1 MFHWNS
7 VKTRVTLFT
16 LAIFLVSIW
25 SLALYSSRM
34 LRNDLERQLSEQQF
48 AAVSLIAAEVNRE
61 LVLRLKVLASAAAGI
76 SPAMMDDGAA
86 LQAHL
91 VQQPVLE
98 ILFNGGVLATDPD
111 GTAIAEVPLAAQRIG
126 MSFRDRAY
134 LIETLTEGKSTI
146 GRPVVGKKVLRPVF
160 GMAVPIRNT
169 QGKII
174 GALLGVIDLGA
185 PNFLNRIT
193 DSTYGKAGGAFLIT
207 PQNRTIVA
215 AFDKSRIMEV
225 LPAPGVSP
233 WIDRFMQGYEG
244 SAVVVNP
251 HGLEVLVSIKQV
263 PIAGWYTSVILPT
276 AEAFASIDVLQQR
289 MLLATLF
296 LSLLAGGLTWW
307 MLRSELSPLLDAAKA
322 LATQAASK
330 QPPQALPI
338 ARQDEIGDLIGGFN
352 HLLETL
358 GQREA
363 ALKESELRLRT
374 IIENEPECIKIV
386 DAQGR
391 LKQMNPAGLAM
402 IEADSLEQVT
412 GHSMATVITP
422 EYRAAFDE
430 MHRRVLAGES
440 VQMQFEALGLK
451 GGRRWLETHA
461 VPMLDKGEVVQL
473 AVTRDITDRKR
484 AEADLRV
491 AAAAF
496 ESQEGMIVTDADA
509 VILRVNSAFC
519 ESTGYTPDELVGQ
532 TPRLLKSGRHGEE
545 FYRDMW
551 EAINRTGGWQGEV
564 WDRRKNGEIYPKWLT
579 ISAVK
584 GDGGAVTHYVGT
596 HIDITERKQ
605 AEDKIKELAFFDQ
618 LTGLPNRT
626 LLLDRLK
633 QAMTASS
640 RNDSHGALLFIDLD
654 NFKTLNDTLGHDM
667 GDLLLKQVAERLAT
681 CVRQGDTVARLG
693 GDEFV
698 VMLANLSDS
707 ERDAA
712 TDIEAVAEKVLSTLN
727 QTYQLNNVAFH
738 STASIGVT
746 LFKGQVASLDDLMK
760 QADLAMYKAK
770 DSGRNT
776 FRFFDPAMESVVKER
791 VALEADLRR
800 AVESKQFVLHYQA
813 QVVGKGRVTGAEA
826 LVRWQHPDRGMV
838 SPADFIP
845 LAEEAGLILPLG
857 HWVLETAC
865 AQLAKWAARPEMA
878 HLTIAVNVSA
888 HQINRPDFVEQ
899 VLAVLESTGANPLR
913 LKLELTESLLV
924 HNVEQIIEKMFALK
938 AKGVGFAL
946 DDFGTGFSSLSYLK
960 RLPLDQLKIDQS
972 FVRDVLT
979 DPNDAAIA
987 RTVVALAQSLGLA
1000 VIAEGVETEAQRD
1013 FLASEGCHAYQ
1024 GYFFSR
1030 PLPIDGFEQFVRESG
1045 FPPENA

>member
-1 MFHWNS
+1 M
-7 VKTRVTLFT
+7 TLFT
-16 LAIFLVSIW
+16 LAIFLASIW

-48 AAVSLIAAEVNRE
+48 AAVSLIGANINNE
-61 LVLRLKVLASAAAGI
+61 LALRLKLLAGAAASI
-76 SPAMMDDGAA
+76 SPAMMDNATA
-86 LQAHL
+86 LQARL
-91 VQQPVLE
+91 LQLPAVE
-98 ILFNGGVLATDPD
+98 ILFNGGALAVNLD
-111 GTAIAEVPLAAQRIG
+111 GTAIAEVPRSAQRIG
-126 MSFRDRAY
+126 INYRDRDY
-134 LIETLTEGKSTI
+134 LIKTLTEGKPTI
-146 GRPVVGKKVLRPVF
+146 GQPVMGKKPLLPVF
-160 GMAVPIRNT
+160 DMAVPIRNA
-169 QGKII
+169 QGKVI
-174 GALLGVIDLGA
+174 GALVGVINLGA
-185 PNFLNRIT
+185 ANFLNQIT
-193 DSTYGKAGGAFLIT
+193 DSTYGKTGGAFLIT
-207 PQNRTIVA
+207 PQNRMIVA

-225 LPAPGVSP
+225 LPAPGVNP

-244 SAVVVNP
+244 SAIVVNP
-251 HGLEVLVSIKQV
+251 HGLEVLVSVKQV

-289 MLLATLF
+289 MLLATLL

-307 MLRSELSPLLDAAKA
+307 MLRRELSPLLDAAKV
-322 LATQAASK
+322 LTTQSESG

-363 ALKESELRLRT
+363 ALKSSEKRFQALSAMSSDWFWQQDEQFRFVEFSGDFAIGFT
-374 IIENEPECIKIV
+374 P
-386 DAQGR
+386 
-391 LKQMNPAGLAM
+391 PAGTLGRTRWELNIKLMPEQWATHRA
-402 IEADSLEQVT
+402 ILEARLPFRHFEYAIT
-412 GHSMATVITP
+412 GEFGEVRWYSVSGEP
-422 EYRAAFDE
+422 LFDE
-430 MHRRVLAGES
+430 SGRFTGYHGTGRNIS
-440 VQMQFEALGLK
+440 DLK
-451 GGRRWLETHA
+451 ATE
-461 VPMLDKGEVVQL
+461 QS
-473 AVTRDITDRKR
+473 
-484 AEADLRV
+484 LRI

-496 ESQEGMIVTDADA
+496 ESQEGMVITDAA
-509 VILRVNSAFC
+509 GVILRINRAFTAI
-519 ESTGYTPDELVGQ
+519 TGYTAEEAVGQ
-532 TPRLLKSGRHGEE
+532 TPRLLKSGRHSKE

-551 EAINRTGGWQGEV
+551 ETIGRTGGWQGEV

-579 ISAVK
+579 ITAVK
-584 GDGGAVTHYVGT
+584 NDDGAVTHYIGT
-596 HIDITERKQ
+596 HFDITERKQ
-605 AEDKIKELAFFDQ
+605 AEDRIEELAFFDQ

-626 LLLDRLK
+626 LLLDRLN

-654 NFKTLNDTLGHDM
+654 HFKTLNDTLGHDM
-667 GDLLLKQVAERLAT
+667 GDLLLRQVAQRLT
-681 CVRQGDTVARLG
+681 LCVREGDTVARLG

-698 VMLANLSDS
+698 VMLANLSEN

-712 TDIEAVAEKVLSTLN
+712 TGVEAVAEKILAALN
-727 QTYQLNNVAFH
+727 QAYQLNSVAFH
-738 STASIGVT
+738 STASVGVT
-746 LFKGQVASLDDLMK
+746 LFRDQLTSIDDLMK

-770 DSGRNT
+770 EAGRNA

-791 VALEADLRR
+791 AALEEGLRR
-800 AVESKQFVLHYQA
+800 AVAGNQFVLHYQA
-813 QVVGKGRVTGAEA
+813 QVVGKGRAIGAEA

-838 SPADFIP
+838 SPAEFIP
-845 LAEEAGLILPLG
+845 LAEETGIILPLG

-865 AQLAKWAARPEMA
+865 TQLAKWAAQPEMA

-888 HQINRPDFVEQ
+888 QQIKQPDFVNQ
-899 VLAVLESTGANPLR
+899 VLAVLKTTGADPRR

-924 HNVEQIIEKMFALK
+924 HNVEEIIQKMFELK
-938 AKGVGFAL
+938 AAGVGFAL
-946 DDFGTGFSSLSYLK
+946 DDFGTGYSSLSYLK

-1030 PLPIDGFEQFVRESG
+1030 PLPIEGFEQFARQSG
-1045 FPPENA
+1045 FPPENG